1 MAVCNAGIAQLHSNT
16 LPLLH
21 IFVVSFLLSL
31 MIPSTN
37 SSLSFSFNDFDPNGN
52 QIHFEGQAS
61 YSGDKAIY
69 LTRNQQEKKMND
81 SWGRA
86 TYREPFHLW
95 DKASTRM
102 VDFSTNFSFGIDLG
116 YFHGEGLAF
125 FLAPYVEFDT
135 YPNDWDPKYDHVG
148 ININSMKSVENMTWW
163 SHTLGGKI
171 NHVSISYA
179 SSSKNLSVI
188 FGTDDLYDNTTP
200 QSLYYKVNLS
210 NYLPEFVTIGFS
222 SARKNSYEINVIYSW
237 SFRSSDLQISDRVV
251 VGLSFGV
258 CALVAGLGMVF
269 FCLWKKGISE
279 KGVEDPD
286 FDLSMVED
294 FATGTGPR
302 KFTRQ
307 ELVLATNNFAEAE
320 KLGEGGFGGVYK
332 GFLRNPSS
340 YIAVK
345 RVSRGSEQGVKEY
358 ASEVKIISRLRHR
371 NLVQLM
377 GWSHKKRELLLVYD
391 FMPNGSLASCLF
403 EGKTLLTWAM
413 RYKIATG
420 LASAL
425 LYLHEEWEQ
434 CVVHRDVK
442 SSNVMLDTD
451 FNAKLS
457 DFGLARLV
465 DHGKR
470 SQTTV
475 LAGTMGYMAPECLM
489 KGNASKESDVYS
501 FGVVALEICCGRKS
515 VEPKAKENQI
525 KLVEW
530 VWTLYG
536 VGKLLEAADPRLCAD
551 FDEKQIERLMIVG
564 LWCAHPDCNIRPAI
578 RQAVNVL
585 NYEASLPVLPSN
597 MPVPM
602 YYAPPENTY
611 AFSLQASYTVTIS
624 ERG

>member
-1 MAVCNAGIAQLHSNT
+1 MAVCNAGIALLHSNT

-21 IFVVSFLLSL
+21 IFMVSFFLSL
-31 MIPSTN
+31 MIPSAN
-37 SSLSFSFNDFDPNGN
+37 SSLSFSFNDFDPNCN

-69 LTRNQQEKKMND
+69 LTRSQQEKKMND

-95 DKASTRM
+95 DKASKRM
-102 VDFSTNFSFGIDLG
+102 ADFSTNFSFGIDSQG
-116 YFHGEGLAF
+116 KFSYGEGLAF
-125 FLAPYVEFDT
+125 FLAPYGTQLPSDVRGGSGLGLVSNNQQALNSEANHFFAVEFDT
-135 YPNDWDPKYDHVG
+135 YPNDWDPKYDHVELLLVYDFMPNG
-148 ININSMKSVENMTWW
+148 CLASHLFEGKTLKSLYLNLIYLININTIFIHGFEKEQCLKF
-163 SHTLGGKI
+163 HTLGGKI

-237 SFRSSDLQISDRVV
+237 SFRSSDLQISDRV
-251 VGLSFGV
+251 
-258 CALVAGLGMVF
+258 
-269 FCLWKKGISE
+269 
-279 KGVEDPD
+279 
-286 FDLSMVED
+286 
-294 FATGTGPR
+294 
-302 KFTRQ
+302 
-307 ELVLATNNFAEAE
+307 
-320 KLGEGGFGGVYK
+320 
-332 GFLRNPSS
+332 
-340 YIAVK
+340 
-345 RVSRGSEQGVKEY
+345 
-358 ASEVKIISRLRHR
+358 
-371 NLVQLM
+371 
-377 GWSHKKRELLLVYD
+377 
-391 FMPNGSLASCLF
+391 
-403 EGKTLLTWAM
+403 
-413 RYKIATG
+413 
-420 LASAL
+420 
-425 LYLHEEWEQ
+425 
-434 CVVHRDVK
+434 
-442 SSNVMLDTD
+442 
-451 FNAKLS
+451 
-457 DFGLARLV
+457 
-465 DHGKR
+465 
-470 SQTTV
+470 
-475 LAGTMGYMAPECLM
+475 
-489 KGNASKESDVYS
+489 
-501 FGVVALEICCGRKS
+501 
-515 VEPKAKENQI
+515 I

-611 AFSLQASYTVTIS
+611 AFSLQASYTIS
-624 ERG
+624 TKELVHQKTGPASKLSAILT